1 MTHSVHSRDLSAGI
15 PQHVLNHYHAHY
27 HNQTFRAFSAA
38 LAQALGLDERVARLE
53 QYDENHHRITSLLI
67 DASLEVSGAAFY
79 DGASRRLGQ
88 ALGALDEHT
97 PALVKLATDHLQPFA
112 NGERCCAGLECIAW
126 LITLAMA
133 EYSRRML
140 VQTLGE
146 AALLPGYRCTA
157 AYYWLLA
164 SALFIQSAEIVL
176 RQDPDAA
183 YLAEK
188 FGKGLDLLAAGMQ
201 DLARSGSVPPVLR
214 CLQDRLK
221 AASDPCAAPK

>member
-1 MTHSVHSRDLSAGI
+1 MTHPVHARDLSAGI
-15 PQHVLNHYHAHY
+15 PQHALDHYHAHY
-27 HNQTFRAFSAA
+27 HNPTFKAFSTV
-38 LAQALGLDERVARLE
+38 LAQAMGLDERVARLE
-53 QYDENHHRITSLLI
+53 LYNENHHRITSLLI

-88 ALGALDEHT
+88 ALGGLDEHT

-112 NGERCCAGLECIAW
+112 DGERRCAGLECIAW
-126 LITLAMA
+126 LVTLAMA
-133 EYSRRML
+133 EYSRRVL

-164 SALFIQSAEIVL
+164 STLVIQSAEIVL
-176 RQDPDAA
+176 RQDPDAN

-188 FGKGLDLLAAGMQ
+188 FGKGLDLLAVGMQ
-201 DLARSGSVPPVLR
+201 DLAHSGSVPHVLQN
-214 CLQDRLK
+214 LHDRLK
-221 AASDPCAAPK
+221 TKTDHHAAPE